1 MLMSLNDWSTV
12 VVFSKISFTQCH
24 LRAMFSSDYTSFF
37 RVLLALTLLIATV
50 TARDVAAQ
58 TASFERPPI
67 DYLNAP
73 VTDPVAKLIA
83 KIESGESQLTYDD
96 EHGYLAAIL
105 EALQVPVSSQTL
117 VFSKTSLQLHRITPR
132 RPRALYFNDD
142 VYVGWCQRGDVVE
155 IASTDPQLGAVFY
168 TVKQTPPKRLQESG
182 STSAA
187 ASKSQSQPAQN
198 TAALR
203 ATDIVRDRGQC
214 LTCHA
219 SSRTQGVPG
228 YLVRSVFADAS
239 GQPKFGSG
247 TFTIDHTSPLKQR
260 WGGWYVTGRHG
271 DSRHMGNVFAQGDA
285 SEHNFDYESGANLT
299 SLNELVKTQPYL
311 TPHSDIVA
319 LMVLEHQTQM
329 HNAITAA
336 NFETRQ
342 AIHQS
347 YQMNALL
354 EREPDHVSESA
365 QRRLQSAA
373 DNVTR
378 YLFLCDEAELTDP
391 ISGTSGYA
399 EEFAAAGPSDSQGRS
414 LRMLDL
420 KTRLFRYPCSYLVY
434 SESFDGLPDRVR
446 AAVLDRM
453 IDVLAGTT
461 DTDEYRHLTA
471 ADRTAIR
478 EILIET
484 KPEFASRLA
493 SRSNG

>member
-1 MLMSLNDWSTV
+1 
-12 VVFSKISFTQCH
+12 
-24 LRAMFSSDYTSFF
+24 MFSSDYTRFP
-37 RVLLALTLLIATV
+37 RVLLGLALLTAVTV
-50 TARDVAAQ
+50 QREVGAQ

-83 KIESGESQLTYDD
+83 SIESGESQLTYDD
-96 EHGYLAAIL
+96 DHGYLPAIL

-168 TVKQTPPKRLQESG
+168 TVKQTPPKPLLETE

-187 ASKSQSQPAQN
+187 DPKSQSQPPKN
-198 TAALR
+198 TAVLR
-203 ATDIVRDRGQC
+203 ASEIVRDRGQC

-260 WGGWYVTGRHG
+260 WGGWYVTGSHG
-271 DSRHMGNVFAQGDA
+271 KSRHMGNVFAQGDA
-285 SEHNFDYESGANLT
+285 SEHNYDYESGANLM
-299 SLNELVKTQPYL
+299 SLNELFKTEPYL
-311 TPHSDIVA
+311 TPHSDIIA

-347 YQMNALL
+347 FQMNALL
-354 EREPDHVSESA
+354 EREPDYVSESA
-365 QRRLQSAA
+365 QRRIQSAA

-399 EEFAAAGPSDSQGRS
+399 EEFAAIGRPDSQGRS

-420 KTRLFRYPCSYLVY
+420 QTRLFRYPCSYLVY
-434 SESFDGLPDRVR
+434 SESFDALPDRMRV
-446 AAVLDRM
+446 AVLDRM
-453 IDVLAGTT
+453 IEVLDAATGT
-461 DTDEYRHLTA
+461 DDYHHLTA

-478 EILIET
+478 EILIDT

-493 SRSNG
+493 NRSNG